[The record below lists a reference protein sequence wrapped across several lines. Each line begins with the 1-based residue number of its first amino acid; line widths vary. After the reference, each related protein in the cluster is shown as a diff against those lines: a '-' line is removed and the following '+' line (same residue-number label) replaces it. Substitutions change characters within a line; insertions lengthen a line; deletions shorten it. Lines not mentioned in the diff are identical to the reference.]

1 MVNISVIMMIGH
13 VCGEYECNNDDRAC
27 DEYECNNDDR
37 ACV

>member
-1 MVNISVIMMIGH
+1 MMIGHVMNMSVIMMIGH
-13 VCGEYECNNDDRAC
+13 VC